1 MYGKIGILFRKLGK
15 SGNAN
20 AILGEWALHAPV
32 AACLKMGG
40 NNAGTSFPPF
50 SVSSYLSSSFT
61 CAILFANFS
70 HCSFYIRIF
79 FLSLSL
85 SKKVR

>member
-32 AACLKMGG
+32 AARLKMGG
-40 NNAGTSFPPF
+40 NNAGT
-50 SVSSYLSSSFT
+50 
-61 CAILFANFS
+61 
-70 HCSFYIRIF
+70 
-79 FLSLSL
+79 
-85 SKKVR
+85 